1 MTLSHKQKTLWEF
14 FAAFLKFRLN
24 FKHFQKKDHP
34 HKVCIVEVTD
44 SENVFRKMSK
54 KSRFRGCFEKQYV
67 KRAQSRLKSS
77 SQHLYGIH

>member
-1 MTLSHKQKTLWEF
+1 MICQVLGPLLNTLAVDEKYPVHNREYLTMPIQMKLSHKQKTLWEF

-44 SENVFRKMSK
+44 SENIFR
-54 KSRFRGCFEKQYV
+54 
-67 KRAQSRLKSS
+67 
-77 SQHLYGIH
+77 